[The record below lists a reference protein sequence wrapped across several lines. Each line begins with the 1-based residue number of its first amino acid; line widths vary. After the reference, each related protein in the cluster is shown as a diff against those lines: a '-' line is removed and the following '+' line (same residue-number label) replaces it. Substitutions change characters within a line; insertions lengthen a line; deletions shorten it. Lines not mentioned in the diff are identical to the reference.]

1 MTVGQVER
9 TSQTGS
15 LPSFLGLCLPCP
27 TPPHP
32 SFPDL
37 VYRAPTAFLYTFTTV
52 AICAP
57 TRLDTRAGTLTV
69 SPARPTGPKA
79 QPTVNGQ
86 QVFC

>member
-1 MTVGQVER
+1 MTVGQAER
-9 TSQTGS
+9 TRHPGPS
-15 LPSFLGLCLPCP
+15 LHSPASACP
-27 TPPHP
+27 APPRP
-32 SFPDL
+32 SFPAF
-37 VYRAPTAFLYTFTTV
+37 VYRAPTAFLYTFTAV